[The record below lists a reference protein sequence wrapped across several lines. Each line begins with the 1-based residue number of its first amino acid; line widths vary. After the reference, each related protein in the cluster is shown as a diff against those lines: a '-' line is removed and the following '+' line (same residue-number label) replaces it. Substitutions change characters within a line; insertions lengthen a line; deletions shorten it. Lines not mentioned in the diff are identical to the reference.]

1 VDTAKRGRYDL
12 FDLFGGAVSKS
23 ASVADVKAH
32 FADWIRTAESGES
45 VVITRHGKAVVALV
59 PAGDLAQL
67 QRLRA
72 AGPEKGL
79 ASIAG
84 GWEGSDELVERIQ
97 EFQRSRQREIADA
110 D

>member
-1 VDTAKRGRYDL
+1 MIHLTY
-12 FDLFGGAVSKS
+12 FGGVVSKS
-23 ASVADVKAH
+23 ASVAEVKAH
-32 FADWIRTAESGES
+32 FADWVRAAESGES

-59 PAGDLAQL
+59 SAGELEQL

-79 ASIAG
+79 ASLAG

-97 EFQRSRQREIADA
+97 EFRRSRPREIPEID
-110 D
+110 